1 MAFIRHL
8 PAWNCNLKPA
18 FIVRMKNMMVAYI
31 DPGLGQMI
39 WLSIVSAFVG
49 LMFYIKKARAW
60 IADVVLK
67 IFRREDKTIT
77 ITAPATAKNPA
88 TEDEVKIET
97 R

>member
-1 MAFIRHL
+1 
-8 PAWNCNLKPA
+8 
-18 FIVRMKNMMVAYI
+18 MMVAYI

-60 IADVVLK
+60 IARTFLK
-67 IFRREDKTIT
+67 IFRCRDKA
-77 ITAPATAKNPA
+77 ITAPATAKIPA
-88 TEDEVKIET
+88 DKVETETET

>member
-1 MAFIRHL
+1 
-8 PAWNCNLKPA
+8 
-18 FIVRMKNMMVAYI
+18 MMVAYI

-49 LMFYIKKARAW
+49 LMFHIKRARAW
-60 IADVVLK
+60 IVRTVLK

-77 ITAPATAKNPA
+77 APATAKTPA
-88 TEDEVKIET
+88 AKVETETET